1 MCYDASKI
9 LFYTLQGQ
17 IMKGHNIG
25 YIRVSSGSQNSER
38 QLADIALDATFTDKA
53 SGKNTDRPELAK
65 CLTHLRSGDKLHVHS
80 IDRLAR
86 NLKDLQEIVGELK
99 DKGVSIHFHKEN
111 LIFDASASSPMQE
124 LMFQMLG
131 AFAQFERTLIKERQ
145 REGIAAA
152 QARGQKLGA
161 PPKLSLSQ
169 VAEIKNLAVIGAD
182 KTKIAKQFGISRP
195 TLYKILAAA

>member
-1 MCYDASKI
+1 MS
-9 LFYTLQGQ
+9 
-17 IMKGHNIG
+17 GHNIG

-38 QLADIALDATFTDKA
+38 QLSDIELNTTFTDKA
-53 SGKNTDRPELAK
+53 SGKNTDRPELTK

-86 NLKDLQEIVGELK
+86 NLKDLQEIVDTLK
-99 DKGVSIHFHKEN
+99 SKGVSVHFHKEN
-111 LIFDASASSPMQE
+111 LIFEASTSSPMQD

-131 AFAQFERTLIKERQ
+131 AFAQFERSLIKERQ

-161 PPKLSLSQ
+161 PSKLSLAQ
-169 VAEIKNLAVIGAD
+169 MNEIKNLAESSGAD
-182 KTKIAKQFGISRP
+182 KSKIAKQFGISQP